1 MFQSIA
7 STGQIHRGSRA
18 EFQFAALLA
27 AVALLVFGAAC
38 KSDSEAQRV
47 RPRQLRDVP
56 AQRLAFTFAAD
67 VEAPANLLT
76 EEAKPIQAIQQDFDV
91 RRKDEALV
99 LHRTVASPDGQRALA
114 LYSEED
120 ESSATFH
127 IAIAWAAGLR
137 GPLDEAILMFFAG
150 CGLSRLA
157 RYNITAVE
165 LAGTADKV
173 PYFEGTPITFSVIP
187 LGILLAAH
195 AHGPLGVLDVFG
207 LALHPLALVFV
218 VSGSLMISK
227 TIRIPKP

>member
-1 MFQSIA
+1 MSEPTPNRPRHFSMIRGFHLADLFTIGNGFCGVGAIFA
-7 STGQIHRGSRA
+7 SLRYVGGAPAWHLWLA
-18 EFQFAALLA
+18 AALVPLA
-27 AVALLVFGAAC
+27 IVFDFLDGRIARWRHEA
-38 KSDSEAQRV
+38 SPMGREMDS
-47 RPRQLRDVP
+47 L
-56 AQRLAFTFAAD
+56 AD
-67 VEAPANLLT
+67 VISFGVAPA
-76 EEAKPIQAIQQDFDV
+76 
-91 RRKDEALV
+91 
-99 LHRTVASPDGQRALA
+99 
-114 LYSEED
+114 
-120 ESSATFH
+120 
-127 IAIAWAAGLR
+127 AIAWAAGLR